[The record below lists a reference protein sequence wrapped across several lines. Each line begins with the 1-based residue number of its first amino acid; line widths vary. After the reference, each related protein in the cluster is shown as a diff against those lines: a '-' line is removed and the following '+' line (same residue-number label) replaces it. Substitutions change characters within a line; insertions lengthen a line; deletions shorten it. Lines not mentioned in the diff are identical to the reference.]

1 MKFLSRL
8 GKQLEE
14 KIENYLQLEKRI
26 IAYGNNLKEEIHR
39 KEVDLEI
46 KEKAFEKL
54 FREKTIGFPWLADA
68 YADFEQYY
76 EIEATNYLRTKK
88 HRAIKASEVVSELSK
103 EKNKLKKEL
112 KLTKNYINYYES
124 LFPWLKDYIDEGLDD
139 LLLEMRR
146 EKAIEEGDDPV
157 RTIIGDVKYSSLNT
171 KERNQL
177 ALDKYL
183 KSRTNWQIGRDYER
197 YIGFIYESDGY
208 DVSYQGIIEGYEDL
222 GRDLVCKKEN
232 VIHIVQCKC
241 WSTHK
246 VIREKHINQLY
257 GTTIKYMIDHGIN
270 IKKRYGNSLF
280 PEFKSEVYVKPVF
293 FTSTE
298 YSKVAKDF
306 ADALGV
312 ELIENKKIETYPLIK
327 CNISQSGEKIYH
339 LPFDQQYDNTKLNR
353 QGCFYAATIN
363 EAEEKGFRRA
373 YRWMGNEK

>member
-1 MKFLSRL
+1 
-8 GKQLEE
+8 
-14 KIENYLQLEKRI
+14 
-26 IAYGNNLKEEIHR
+26 
-39 KEVDLEI
+39 
-46 KEKAFEKL
+46 
-54 FREKTIGFPWLADA
+54 
-68 YADFEQYY
+68 
-76 EIEATNYLRTKK
+76 
-88 HRAIKASEVVSELSK
+88 
-103 EKNKLKKEL
+103 
-112 KLTKNYINYYES
+112 
-124 LFPWLKDYIDEGLDD
+124 
-139 LLLEMRR
+139 MRR